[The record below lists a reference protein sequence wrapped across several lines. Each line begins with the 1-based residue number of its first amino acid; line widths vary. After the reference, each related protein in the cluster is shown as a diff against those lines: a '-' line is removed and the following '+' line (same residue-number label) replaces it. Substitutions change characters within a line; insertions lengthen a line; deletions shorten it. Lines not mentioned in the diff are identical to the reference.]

1 MSWKFGFPLKNIEI
15 ILTILIKRV
24 KQIIITN
31 ILQKTKKTMESLGG
45 NQRNNTD

>member
-31 ILQKTKKTMESLGG
+31 ILQQTKKNYGES
-45 NQRNNTD
+45 RRESKK